1 MKPNKFIVVIILLV
15 LTIAISYS
23 LPKTKYSGTGF
34 ISKLNVPKS
43 INGWTGR
50 DVTGEVGL
58 NLESDKYGFISEALA
73 YQYVNSEGKSL
84 LFIILDAGNFHHP
97 KVCFTGAGF
106 KIKELSDTEFR
117 LQNNTLKTHTLFTER
132 GKDNFLSF
140 YWIVIDR
147 NVAHAWVEQ
156 KVKQLFFSLFGKKRV
171 GLMVRVDIPT
181 KEDNIEDARILAKEF
196 LNEINKSL
204 DSADYIFGEK

>member
-1 MKPNKFIVVIILLV
+1 MKPNKFIVAIILLI
-15 LTIAISYS
+15 LTIVISYS
-23 LPKTKYSGTGF
+23 LPKSKYTGTGF

-50 DVTGEVGL
+50 DVTSEVGL

-97 KVCFTGAGF
+97 KVCFTSAGF

-117 LQNNTLKTHTLFTER
+117 LQNHTLKTHTLFTER

-140 YWIVIDR
+140 YWIVIDK
-147 NVAHAWVEQ
+147 NIAHEWVEQ
-156 KVKQLFFSLFGKKRV
+156 KIKQLFFSLFGKKRV

-181 KEDNIEDARILAKEF
+181 KEDDIEAAHVLANEF
-196 LNEINKSL
+196 LNEINQAL
-204 DSADYIFGEK
+204 HPANYIFGEK

>member
-1 MKPNKFIVVIILLV
+1 MKSKKYTAVIILLI

-23 LPKTKYSGTGF
+23 LPKTKYVGTGF
-34 ISKLNVPKS
+34 ISRLNVPKS

-58 NLESDKYGFISEALA
+58 NLESDKYGFVSEALA

-117 LQNNTLKTHTLFTER
+117 LQNNTIKTHTLFTER
-132 GKDNFLSF
+132 GKDTFLTF
-140 YWIVIDR
+140 YWIVIDK
-147 NVAHAWVEQ
+147 NVAHEWVEQ
-156 KVKQLFFSLFGKKRV
+156 KIKQLWFSLFGKKRV

-181 KEDNIEDARILAKEF
+181 KEDNIGDARILAKEF

>member
-1 MKPNKFIVVIILLV
+1 MKSNKFIIAIILLIFS
-15 LTIAISYS
+15 IAISYS
-23 LPKTKYSGTGF
+23 LPKAKYVGTGF

-58 NLESDKYGFISEALA
+58 NLESDKYGFVSEALA

-106 KIKELSDTEFR
+106 KIKELSDTEFH

-132 GKDNFLSF
+132 GTDNFLSF
-140 YWIVIDR
+140 YWIVIDK

-156 KVKQLFFSLFGKKRV
+156 KIKQLFFSLFGKKRV

-204 DSADYIFGEK
+204 DSADYIFGQK